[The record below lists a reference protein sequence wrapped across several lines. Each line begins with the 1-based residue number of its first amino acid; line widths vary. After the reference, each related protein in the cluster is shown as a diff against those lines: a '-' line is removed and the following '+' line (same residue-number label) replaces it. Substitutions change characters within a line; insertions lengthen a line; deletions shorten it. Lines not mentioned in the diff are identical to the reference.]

1 MQRIIISFTLFLT
14 LAIPV
19 QAAETKYVIDEI
31 LITMRT
37 GMGSEFQILRTLP
50 SGTALEIL
58 QINDAAGY
66 ALARTKS
73 GAEGWVLTQ
82 YLSDKPIHRD
92 RLAAAKSRVAA
103 LEKENNQLK
112 SSSNKLGKQ
121 SGELEK
127 EWKNLSVENEKLKKE
142 LSKVK
147 EVSRQPLK
155 IAEENKKLKTESMSI
170 EKEVNMLRQENQV
183 LTDRSA
189 KEWLLV
195 GAGILFIGII
205 FGLVFPKFR
214 SSRKSGWDSSL

>member
-1 MQRIIISFTLFLT
+1 MQRIIISFSLFLT
-14 LAIPV
+14 LAVPV
-19 QAAETKYVIDEI
+19 QAAQTKYVIDEI

-37 GMGSEFQILRTLP
+37 GMGPKFQILRTLP

-58 QINDAAGY
+58 QVNDAAGY

-82 YLSDKPIHRD
+82 YLSNKPIHRD
-92 RLAAAKSRVAA
+92 RLAAAKKRIAT
-103 LEKENNQLK
+103 LEKENSQLK
-112 SSSNKLGKQ
+112 TSSNKLGKQ
-121 SGELEK
+121 SGDLEK
-127 EWKNLSVENEKLKKE
+127 EWKSLNIENEKLKKE
-142 LSKVK
+142 FARIK

-155 IAEENKKLKTESMSI
+155 IAKENKKLKTASMGI

-183 LTDRSA
+183 LKDRSA

-195 GAGILFIGII
+195 GAGILFFGII
-205 FGLVFPKFR
+205 FGLIFPKIR